1 MQFKV
6 LSALAFVTLAA
17 ATVTPVRRNDAP
29 PASQCNTGD
38 VQCCQSVQSAS
49 SPSVA
54 SLLTLLGVVVGSVTG
69 QVGVTCSPIS
79 VIGVA
84 GNSCSA
90 QPVCCSN
97 NSFNGIVALGCT
109 PVNLNL

>member
-17 ATVTPVRRNDAP
+17 ATVLPARWNDAP

-38 VQCCQSVQSAS
+38 LQCCQSVQSAS
-49 SPSVA
+49 TPSVA
-54 SLLTLLGVVVGSVTG
+54 SLLTLLGVVVGSVTAP
-69 QVGVTCSPIS
+69 VGVTCSPIS
-79 VIGVA
+79 VIGLG

-97 NSFNGIVALGCT
+97 NSFNGIVALGCS